1 MAEIVSIP
9 ASVVGLIQGLELL
22 RGSLSTIRSL
32 KDAPAEAGRLAGYL
46 ENARA
51 IVREV
56 EKIVSQSSLHRRMD
70 LSLHRVLHHQFQVL
84 NTEIDLL
91 YDLLSPLMCQGTG
104 WDRMKI
110 RLKWVAGIDKR
121 LIQVSER
128 LDYSLQLTLSLF
140 TLYTSN
146 EGRSSSLQIQQQLDT
161 LTQHLAVR
169 LGRPRNITSVS
180 SSRPPTT
187 IGTLTFVHGSATTC
201 ADLLEDACSTLRRL
215 GGLSD
220 GQSRA
225 PGPYLEW
232 TRSQVH
238 GLLHDVYSG
247 GLGEGSQH
255 SHSSPSQ
262 HSGLQQTD
270 RVDPSIISIRTYNTQ
285 KSPLSPLS
293 RSTLYFFLN
302 QISMV
307 EAVSVELPGNK
318 HGVAGSNHNI
328 SMALLNYQPFDPS
341 SNSTDIE
348 SFTRCRLY
356 VAPLLESTTG
366 ARLQGTVVQF
376 FKVSGSKPQ
385 VWRSLATF
393 GIHTSKSAV
402 FEHIRSGNVVKV
414 QRLFSLRALSPNDRD
429 EEGNS
434 LLWHCLE
441 NYDNYNMCALLLRE
455 GASPSDCNIRGDHAL
470 AIFVMHLSLRGEPLT
485 ESSLRTIDLLVQHSD
500 KDPRRSTDTTVEPTA
515 TLPYKSRDGVH
526 FSPAGVVQCATPRR
540 SGSGNWVSQLPSLL
554 QRFGSHF
561 GSTAN
566 TREGPYLP
574 GHNTQNMD
582 TSGTYTIDL
591 EFVERNGNT
600 ALLYTLFYH
609 PVLIV
614 SHTAGYLID
623 VGANIAA
630 RNKFGEGGLHLLCRR
645 LSACNIPNLSDVVK
659 SAVVKLMCRL
669 IQGGCDPLE
678 GSQFGFTPVDAAM
691 TPAAWPLFCQA
702 LNKAG
707 RDVKSELKLLDLMVG
722 IDWAQGELE
731 ELRERKVEELVSSKQ
746 GCDAQILK
754 RYLAEEQ
761 GSGGA
766 VKSCYLCGGGPDEFK
781 RQRPFDEFYS
791 DVVTELGHGVHMV
804 KYYHYDDLEEC
815 LHVHE
820 EDSCFPLDYHPVLVP
835 QSRPVGSKVIGMSK
849 DKLRERSWRRHV
861 AAYLWERGLT
871 D

>member
-1 MAEIVSIP
+1 
-9 ASVVGLIQGLELL
+9 
-22 RGSLSTIRSL
+22 
-32 KDAPAEAGRLAGYL
+32 
-46 ENARA
+46 
-51 IVREV
+51 
-56 EKIVSQSSLHRRMD
+56 
-70 LSLHRVLHHQFQVL
+70 VLHHQFQVL

-91 YDLLSPLMCQGTG
+91 YNLLSPLRSQETG

-110 RLKWVAGIDKR
+110 RLRWVAGIDKQ
-121 LIQVSER
+121 LVQVRER

-146 EGRSSSLQIQQQLDT
+146 EGRSSSLQIQQQLNP
-161 LTQHLAVR
+161 LTQDLAVR
-169 LGRPRNITSVS
+169 
-180 SSRPPTT
+180 SSRPHNTT
-187 IGTLTFVHGSATTC
+187 SGSLSRPLATTGTLTFVHGSATTC

-215 GGLSD
+215 GSLND
-220 GQSRA
+220 GKISA
-225 PGPYLEW
+225 PGHYLEW

-247 GLGEGSQH
+247 QLGEGSPDTG
-255 SHSSPSQ
+255 SHSSLSQPSV
-262 HSGLQQTD
+262 LQQSD
-270 RVDPSIISIRTYNTQ
+270 HVDPSIISIRTYNTE
-285 KSPLSPLS
+285 KYPLSLLS

-307 EAVSVELPGNK
+307 EAVSVELLGHK
-318 HGVAGSNHNI
+318 HGVAGSHHNI
-328 SMALLNYQPFDPS
+328 SMTLLNYQLFDPC

-356 VAPLLESTTG
+356 VAPRLESTTG
-366 ARLQGTVVQF
+366 ARPQGTVVQF

-393 GIHTSKSAV
+393 GIHASKSAV
-402 FEHIRSGNVVKV
+402 FEHIRNENVVQV
-414 QRLFSLRALSPNDRD
+414 QRLFSLRAFSSNDRD

-441 NYDNYNMCALLLRE
+441 NYDNYNMCELLLRE
-455 GASPSDCNIRGDHAL
+455 GASPSDCNIRGDHGL
-470 AIFVMHLSLRGEPLT
+470 AIFVMHLSLRGEPLA
-485 ESSLRTIDLLVQHSD
+485 ESSLRTIDLLVQHSN
-500 KDPRRSTDTTVEPTA
+500 KNPRRSTGTTVEPTA

-526 FSPAGVVQCATPRR
+526 FSPAGLVQCATPRR
-540 SGSGNWVSQLPSLL
+540 SDSGNWVSQLRSLL

-561 GSTAN
+561 GATGN

-574 GHNTQNMD
+574 GRNAQNWD

-623 VGANIAA
+623 VGANVAA

-645 LSACNIPNLSDVVK
+645 LSACNIPNLSDDVK
-659 SAVVKLMCRL
+659 TAVVGLMCRL
-669 IQGGCDPLE
+669 VQGGCDPLE
-678 GSQFGFTPVDAAM
+678 GSQFGFTPADAAM
-691 TPAAWPLFCQA
+691 TPVAWPLFCEA
-702 LNKAG
+702 LKEAE
-707 RDVKSELKLLDLMVG
+707 RDVKSELKLLDLM
-722 IDWAQGELE
+722 
-731 ELRERKVEELVSSKQ
+731 LRERNVDEFVSSKQ
-746 GCDAQILK
+746 VGDAQILK
-754 RYLAEEQ
+754 RYPAEVQ

-766 VKSCYLCGGGPDEFK
+766 MKSCYLCGGGPDEFK

-791 DVVTELGHGVHMV
+791 DVVTELGHGVHMI

-815 LHVHE
+815 LHVHK
-820 EDSCFPLDYHPVLVP
+820 EDCCFPLDYHPVPVP
-835 QSRPVGSKVIGMSK
+835 QPRPVGSKVIGMNK
-849 DKLRERSWRRHV
+849 EKLRERSWRRHV
-861 AAYLWERGLT
+861 AACLWERGLT